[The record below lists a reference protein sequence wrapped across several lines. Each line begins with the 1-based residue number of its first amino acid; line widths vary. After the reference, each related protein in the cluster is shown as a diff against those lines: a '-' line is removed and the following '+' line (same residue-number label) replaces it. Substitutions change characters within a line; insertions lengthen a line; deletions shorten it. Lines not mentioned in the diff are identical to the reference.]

1 MTIALLFML
10 FLLVAC
16 GGVTAEEQASLAAK
30 GYYTHLIKGEYELF
44 LEGKQGA
51 GLLPENYRSQLLD
64 GYRQYVA
71 QQETLHHGIRE
82 VRVATARRDTL
93 ANYTE
98 VFLILCFGDSTNEEV
113 VVPMEEHQGQWRMR

>member
-51 GLLPENYRSQLLD
+51 GQLPENYRSQLLD

-93 ANYTE
+93 ANYAE

>member
-51 GLLPENYRSQLLD
+51 GQLPENYRSQLLD

-82 VRVATARRDTL
+82 VRAA
-93 ANYTE
+93 ASHAPGWNGG
-98 VFLILCFGDSTNEEV
+98 CFEGSS
-113 VVPMEEHQGQWRMR
+113 P